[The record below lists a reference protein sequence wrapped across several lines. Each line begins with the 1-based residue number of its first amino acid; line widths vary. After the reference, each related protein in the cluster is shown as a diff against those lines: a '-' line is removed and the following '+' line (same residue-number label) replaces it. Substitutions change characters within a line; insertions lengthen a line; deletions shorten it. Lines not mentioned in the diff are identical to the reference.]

1 MKKFKGKSLLSRYFL
16 FFQTQEEI
24 AQTMATLT
32 PPTDI
37 QRALFPF
44 AGASGV
50 DIPDTLDLRDKG
62 LVTSVKMQVK
72 TKHPQ

>member
-1 MKKFKGKSLLSRYFL
+1 MNKFKVKSLLSHCFL
-16 FFQTQEEI
+16 PQTQEEI

-32 PPTDI
+32 PPKDV
-37 QRALFPF
+37 QRALSPF
-44 AGASGV
+44 AEASGV

-72 TKHPQ
+72 TTHPQ